1 MLVRARIPIVALAGL
16 ALLLG
21 GCVPE
26 PAPAPAPTTTAASPS
41 PTPHVVESLSPAE
54 RVGQLF
60 MVGTD
65 VDGVDPLTV
74 SAVVDRHAGGV
85 FLHGRSSAG
94 VEATAAFVAQ
104 FTALA
109 AGEVPL
115 WIATDQEGG
124 DVQVLSG
131 PGFDEIPYAVE
142 QGGLPTDE
150 LRERAA
156 VWGAQLAAA
165 GVTVNLAPVADIVT
179 SPDVAEQNAPIGA
192 LLRNYGYDAAT
203 VAAQAGAFA
212 DGMRRAGVMPTFKHF
227 PGLGRTTENTDDAA
241 GVVDAVIDARSPDV
255 EVYRDLLAGGPAIVM
270 VSLATYQGID
280 PAAPAVF
287 SPIVVDDLL
296 RDAIGH
302 EGVVMTDDLS
312 ATASVAGVPP
322 ADRALRAIEAGV
334 DVVLVSADPAVFAE
348 MYDAVL
354 ARAESDPAFA
364 AVVDAA
370 ARRVVDAK
378 LAGP

>member
-1 MLVRARIPIVALAGL
+1 MSSRLVACASCGRHVFASEAKCPFCASALSRRVLASVVTGL
-16 ALLLG
+16 TLLG
-21 GCVPE
+21 CPKDPPKAEPDAAVASASASASP
-26 PAPAPAPTTTAASPS
+26 PAPPSASDDGAID
-41 PTPHVVESLSPAE
+41 L
-54 RVGQLF
+54 GNLQLL
-60 MVGTD
+60 GHSD
-65 VDGVDPLTV
+65 
-74 SAVVDRHAGGV
+74 
-85 FLHGRSSAG
+85 
-94 VEATAAFVAQ
+94 
-104 FTALA
+104 
-109 AGEVPL
+109 
-115 WIATDQEGG
+115 
-124 DVQVLSG
+124 
-131 PGFDEIPYAVE
+131 
-142 QGGLPTDE
+142 GGL